1 MEITKK
7 MNALGVENFYI
18 ELVEECPCDNIEQL
32 NRKEG
37 EWIRKLSTMNQK
49 VQGRTKAEYF
59 KEVIEKKRLEDG
71 EYRDTYLQRRREHRT
86 KNIDKMREQDNAR
99 YHAKSEDER
108 KQIYQ
113 QAREWKATKHECG
126 CGSFY
131 TNAHKSEHMKSK
143 KHQNWLQQQNTID

>member
-37 EWIRKLSTMNQK
+37 EWIRKLGTLNSK
-49 VQGRTKAEYF
+49 VQGRTMAEYH
-59 KEVIEKKRLEDG
+59 KEVREKKQLEDG
-71 EYRDTYLQRRREHRT
+71 EYRDKYLQRRREHRT

-99 YHAKSEDER
+99 YHAKSEEER
-108 KQIYQ
+108 KEIYQ
-113 QAREWKATKHECG
+113 KTKEWKTTKHECG

-143 KHQNWLQQQNTID
+143 KHQNWLQQQNTKN